1 MQFFFVFLTTSQLL
15 LYVYH
20 LVETELERDER
31 LRLHTLARLVH
42 DADRNA
48 AELILRTTWQ
58 RRSSARLQEMVPHL
72 LAQEEIQIQKQL
84 GLSCSEK
91 SPPDTKQQPRKPT
104 WKYFYF
110 ILQFLYL
117 QIKGFIS

>member
-1 MQFFFVFLTTSQLL
+1 MLFLVFLTTSQLL

-20 LVETELERDER
+20 LVETELERNER
-31 LRLHTLARLVH
+31 LGLHTLARLVH

-58 RRSSARLQEMVPHL
+58 RRRSARLQEVVPHL
-72 LAQEEIQIQKQL
+72 LAQEERYILEHSLLAWLQKQI

-91 SPPDTKQQPRKPT
+91 SRLCNGQ
-104 WKYFYF
+104 
-110 ILQFLYL
+110 
-117 QIKGFIS
+117 